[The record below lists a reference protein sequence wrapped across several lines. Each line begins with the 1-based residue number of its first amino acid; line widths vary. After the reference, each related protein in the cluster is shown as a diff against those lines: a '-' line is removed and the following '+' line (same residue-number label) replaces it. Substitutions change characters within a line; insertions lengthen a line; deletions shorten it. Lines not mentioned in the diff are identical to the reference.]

1 MAKYLTLVHELSHVP
16 SYVATKVIFPS
27 DVIANVTI
35 LLSVLVECGK
45 VPVTLHSMCI
55 WAEKNVVH

>member
-1 MAKYLTLVHELSHVP
+1 MP

-35 LLSVLVECGK
+35 LLSALIECGK

>member
-1 MAKYLTLVHELSHVP
+1 MCLAMWLQLP
-16 SYVATKVIFPS
+16 TKVIFPS

-35 LLSVLVECGK
+35 LLSVLVECGE